1 MSYRLLG
8 RLHGLG
14 DAFVSYGA
22 GSTISA
28 SVSNGSTLNL
38 GDSWTLT
45 VKGGPPNTAILLLTS
60 HTAYPP
66 PMRQVGST
74 DGNGDA
80 SITFPVDGQQEQTRD
95 GGQNYVFYMVLPNQA
110 GTPANYDVNAPS
122 GYHNESVANVYFYVA
137 GSAATPAATPAPVP
151 TVGPTYS
158 PPAYA
163 PVVSPPAYSPPA
175 IDPVLASA
183 LSAPS
188 GILTSPAQTSSAS
201 SPGTQTAAAVS
212 SSPAVSNNTLLI
224 GGLAVVGILIMMS
237 TGGKS

>member
-14 DAFVSYGA
+14 DDAFVSYGA

-28 SVSNGSTLNL
+28 SVTNGSTLKL
-38 GDSWTLT
+38 GDKWTLT
-45 VKGGPPNTAILLLTS
+45 VEGGPPNTAISLLTS

-66 PMRQVGST
+66 PMQQVGST
-74 DGNGDA
+74 DGNGNA
-80 SITFPVDGQQEQTRD
+80 SITFTADGQQEQSQD
-95 GGQNYVFYMVLPNQA
+95 GEQNYVFYMVLPNQA
-110 GTPANYDVNAPS
+110 GSPSNYDPFAPP
-122 GYHNESVANVYFYVA
+122 GFHNESVANVGFYVA
-137 GSAATPAATPAPVP
+137 GAGTPAPAVTP
-151 TVGPTYS
+151 APSVGPTYS
-158 PPAYA
+158 PPAYS
-163 PVVSPPAYSPPA
+163 PVLSPPYSSPA